1 MQLLLKFLSP
11 TAAFSTIVSTV
22 YLNLLWA
29 TPSLA
34 ASTIYWCPDRK
45 GDQQYAAKLEP
56 GCVALVEKKSADA
69 QTGELPAT
77 KPPRDYNVEH
87 LQSDVSAFLKKYR
100 QFLEC
105 CKTDVSE
112 LQQVEELGDEVG
124 ELLSSTQTH
133 ISNYSLASRGVMLR
147 EMIPT
152 VAKARADLK
161 RLRARLEQISESS
174 NRKGAADF
182 EEAGREARVMREIE
196 DSIERDIKAPQLP
209 GGPKTGTAI
218 GVAPAAGPTIGKSP
232 TTGTAIGSEGKTGQE
247 IGMSP
252 RNSSDIGGS
261 GPTGFAIGGTGRAGP
276 SIGESTFNSDSSSN
290 VSSSLQRS
298 TVGSSMSD
306 SSVGSTLG
314 SSSIGSNLQDSSVS
328 SSFGGSSVGSTLQ
341 DRTSGQ

>member
-1 MQLLLKFLSP
+1 MQLFLNCLSP
-11 TAAFSTIVSTV
+11 VSASFTILSAVC
-22 YLNLLWA
+22 LNLLLT
-29 TPSLA
+29 TPSHA
-34 ASTIYWCPDRK
+34 ASPIYWCPDRK
-45 GDQQYAAKLEP
+45 GDQQYAGKLEQ
-56 GCVALVEKKSADA
+56 GCMPLVEKNGANA
-69 QTGELPAT
+69 QTGELPAD

-105 CKTDVSE
+105 CKTDISE
-112 LQQVEELGDEVG
+112 LEQVEELGDEVG
-124 ELLSSTQTH
+124 ELLSSTQAQ
-133 ISNYSLASRGVMLR
+133 ISNYSLVSRGVMLR

-161 RLRARLEQISESS
+161 RLRARLERLSESS
-174 NRKGAADF
+174 RRKGAADF

-196 DSIERDIKAPQLP
+196 DSIERDIRVPPLP
-209 GGPKTGTAI
+209 GGPKTGAAI
-218 GVAPAAGPTIGKSP
+218 GATPAVGPGIGKSP
-232 TTGTAIGSEGKTGQE
+232 TTGTAIGNEGKTGQE

-290 VSSSLQRS
+290 VGSSLQRS
-298 TVGSSMSD
+298 TVGSSISD
-306 SSVGSTLG
+306 STVGSTLG

-328 SSFGGSSVGSTLQ
+328 SSFGSSSVGSTLQ
-341 DRTSGQ
+341 DRTSSQ